1 MRCIKT
7 ELYFGENEPGRKHVS
22 PKAWRDFLNKEV
34 TPRFPKGLTVLE
46 GYGQM
51 QHRSG
56 RIERQA
62 TRIIV
67 LVHQPSAAVDKA
79 IGAIIMAYR
88 DRFENAQVMRLRM
101 PVLGDFFAD

>member
-1 MRCIKT
+1 MHCIKT
-7 ELYFGENEPGRKHVS
+7 EIYFGEDEPGGKHVG
-22 PKAWRDFLNKEV
+22 PKAWRDFLNQEV

-56 RIERQA
+56 KIERQA

-67 LVHQPSAAVDKA
+67 LIHQPTKLMKKQISAVIA
-79 IGAIIMAYR
+79 AYR
-88 DRFENAQVMRLRM
+88 ARFANAQVMHLRT
-101 PVLGDFFAD
+101 PVLAEFFTD

>member
-1 MRCIKT
+1 MHCIKT
-7 ELYFGENEPGRKHVS
+7 ELYFGENEPGGKHVG

-34 TPRFPKGLTVLE
+34 TPRFPRGLTVLE

-56 RIERQA
+56 RIEKQPSRV
-62 TRIIV
+62 IV
-67 LVHQPSAAVDKA
+67 LVHKPTPAAGRQ
-79 IGAIIMAYR
+79 ICEIIEAYR

-101 PVLGDFFAD
+101 PVLADFFAD